1 MVNADGL
8 QTYSAKERNMYMVG
22 MAGQNIIY
30 NIVGAGLAY
39 YLQFTILIPAMAV
52 SSIMAVARVWD
63 AFNDPMMGTFVDRTR
78 TKWGKC
84 RPYLLFVP
92 VPILIITV
100 ACFINGFYE
109 PTLGATAAK
118 NIGVVAWAAFTY
130 IAWGMSYTVGDI
142 PLWGITPLM
151 TEVEKD
157 RTNLLSITRI
167 VATLGASIT
176 LLGMQP
182 FSLALGGIFS
192 EKLGIEAAKGEQLGF
207 ITAAACFGLLGT
219 LMFQMAGIFVKERI
233 QPSDKKNSMKDNFK
247 LMWSNKPFRQILL
260 SGILGSPKQLLSLCA
275 MPLVTYY
282 YASKDAMMA
291 LVYMVLLGGGM
302 FIGMFVAQA
311 LVPLMVKKWSKKHIY
326 NGSNLIS
333 VFPFAAIFIMYLIG
347 GSHLVEP
354 VYLVLGFLL
363 FLING
368 ACTGI
373 GLVLQSLMIA
383 DAVDY
388 EDYYHH
394 IRPDGVFFSGQSFIT
409 KLSMG
414 LATFISGIAYS
425 AVGFSD
431 AKVAQVNA
439 FIETGG
445 IPRDNPE
452 FAPYLMIL
460 FFLVSIPPAIG
471 CILSVIPTWNYCL
484 DDKEHDKIL
493 EELNRRRHEAK
504 VSKSESSTA
513 GTDGE
518 KIDQA

>member
-1 MVNADGL
+1 MAIKNGL
-8 QTYSAKERNMYMVG
+8 QTYNAKERNMYMIG

-30 NIVGAGLAY
+30 NIIGAGLAY

-52 SSIMAVARVWD
+52 STIMAVARVWD
-63 AFNDPMMGTFVDRTR
+63 AFNDPMMGTIVDRTR
-78 TKWGKC
+78 SKWGKC
-84 RPYLLFVP
+84 RPYLLFIP
-92 VPILIITV
+92 IPILLITM
-100 ACFINGFYE
+100 ACFVNGFFNPDMGMFE
-109 PTLGATAAK
+109 GK
-118 NIGVVAWAAFTY
+118 NAGIVLWAAFTY

-142 PLWGITPLM
+142 PLWGVTPLM

-167 VATLGASIT
+167 VATLGASIS

-182 FSLALGGIFS
+182 LSLGLGKMYA
-192 EKLGIEAAKGEQLGF
+192 EKFGMEAAKGEQLGF
-207 ITAAACFGLLGT
+207 ITAAAGFGILGT

-233 QPSDKKNSMKDNFK
+233 RPSDKKNSMKDNFK

-311 LVPLMVKKWSKKHIY
+311 LVPLMVKKWSKKIIY
-326 NGSNLIS
+326 NSSNLIS
-333 VFPFAAIFIMYLIG
+333 VIPFVGIFLMYLAG

-354 VYLVLGFLL
+354 VYLVIGFFL

-388 EDYYHH
+388 EDYHNH

-409 KLSMG
+409 KLSTG
-414 LATFISGIAYS
+414 LATMISGVAYTV
-425 AVGFSD
+425 VGFSD
-431 AKVAQVNA
+431 SRVAEVNA
-439 FIETGG
+439 FIEAGG

-471 CILSVIPTWNYCL
+471 CILAVIPTWKYCL
-484 DDKEHDKIL
+484 SDDEHKKML
-493 EELNRRRHEAK
+493 VELNLRRHEAADRAVDTAVEDAVVDTKGK
-504 VSKSESSTA
+504 V
-513 GTDGE
+513 
-518 KIDQA
+518 